1 MLFVAESAWYLSR
14 FEGTDETRMAYP
26 NRQFQTWTVEGI
38 KEGIEIQAGQSQEMQ
53 DSGAKVEAINTT
65 ESDSEQPDERR
76 ERLPRR
82 RFAYQP
88 LKSSNSEPALWSN
101 DRDLGPGPAVSQYK
115 AIIQRV

>member
-26 NRQFQTWTVEGI
+26 NRLFQTWTAEGI

-53 DSGAKVEAINTT
+53 DSGAKVEAINT
-65 ESDSEQPDERR
+65 ESDSEQPDARR

-82 RFAYQP
+82 RFAYQL
-88 LKSSNSEPALWSN
+88 LKSSN
-101 DRDLGPGPAVSQYK
+101 G
-115 AIIQRV
+115 